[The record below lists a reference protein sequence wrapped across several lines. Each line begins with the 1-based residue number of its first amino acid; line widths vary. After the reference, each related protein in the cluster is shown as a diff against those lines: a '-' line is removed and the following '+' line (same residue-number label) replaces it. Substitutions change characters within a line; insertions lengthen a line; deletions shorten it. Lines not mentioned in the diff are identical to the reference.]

1 VSSTPPGRRGT
12 EQPHNV
18 AAAIAEVSERATL
31 LVREEIELA
40 KAEVSEKATKLIKGA
55 VVGVAAGIFFM
66 TALVFALVGCAWL
79 LYYFLPVGDFAFFWG
94 FFAMAVILVL
104 LGVLAGFVA
113 ARAVK
118 KGSPPVP
125 SMAFEEARKIRET
138 VSGPGAGNPAPDGAF
153 APSASFAAAP
163 TAESASVAPDSPP
176 YAAGEFPLSGEGDPV
191 ADVQGPP
198 VAEADVVDESAP
210 AASADASAD
219 SPPIEGTDSLPQAPA
234 DEHDVSQ
241 STPEDQG

>member
-1 VSSTPPGRRGT
+1 VSSTPPGRRGS

-40 KAEVSEKATKLIKGA
+40 KAEVSEKATKLVKGA

-79 LYYFLPVGDFAFFWG
+79 LYYLLPVGDFAFFWG

-104 LGVLAGFVA
+104 LGVFAGFIA

-125 SMAFEEARKIRET
+125 SIAFEEARKIRET
-138 VSGPGAGNPAPDGAF
+138 VSAPGAGRPAPDGPP
-153 APSASFAAAP
+153 APGASFAAAP
-163 TAESASVAPDSPP
+163 AAASASVPDSPP
-176 YAAGEFPLSGEGDPV
+176 DAAAEAPLSGAGDPV
-191 ADVQGPP
+191 ADVQSPP
-198 VAEADVVDESAP
+198 VAEAEVVDESASP
-210 AASADASAD
+210 EVDASRESPPTEGAD
-219 SPPIEGTDSLPQAPA
+219 SSPQAPA
-234 DEHDVSQ
+234 DEHDVAS